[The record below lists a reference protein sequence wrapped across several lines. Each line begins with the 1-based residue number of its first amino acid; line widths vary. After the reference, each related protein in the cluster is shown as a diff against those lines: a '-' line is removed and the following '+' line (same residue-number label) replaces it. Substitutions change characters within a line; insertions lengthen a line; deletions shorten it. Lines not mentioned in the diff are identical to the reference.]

1 MYLSTS
7 RNMHPTSSSSTLR
20 TIAKSLETFD
30 LVFRLWLTSVQLL
43 EGEGMG
49 DPIVIVVV
57 VVVVAGGLLLF
68 SS

>member
-7 RNMHPTSSSSTLR
+7 RNMHPTSGSSTLR

-30 LVFRLWLTSVQLL
+30 LVFRLWLTRVQLL